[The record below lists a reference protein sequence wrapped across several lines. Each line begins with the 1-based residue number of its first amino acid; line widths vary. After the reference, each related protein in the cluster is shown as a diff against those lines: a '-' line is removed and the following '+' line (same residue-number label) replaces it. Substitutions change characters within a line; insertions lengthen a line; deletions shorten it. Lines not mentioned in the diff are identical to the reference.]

1 MDSQFPEK
9 GQIINIREDKQITL
23 VKSKGLEPTPEPT
36 QTPVSSSVKTKPKS
50 TKKKSV
56 KKKTSDEEVD
66 FTEGDADEVVDG

>member
-36 QTPVSSSVKTKPKS
+36 QTPVSSSVKTKPKAR
-50 TKKKSV
+50 KEKCE
-56 KKKTSDEEVD
+56 KKTSDEEVD

>member
-50 TKKKSV
+50 TKKEKCE
-56 KKKTSDEEVD
+56 KENIR
-66 FTEGDADEVVDG
+66 